1 MDQKLTVALLND
13 SFPPTIDGV
22 ANTVVNYASVIE
34 RKYGHAIVA
43 TPDYPGVQDDYPFEV
58 LRYPSLDTTKLV
70 GYRFGLPLNINFI
83 SQFPNKNVDIIHSH
97 CPVSSNFL
105 ARGLRDTI
113 RKPIVMTYHTKFDI
127 DIRKAVNMKLI
138 QDAAIKALV
147 DSISACDE
155 VWAVSKGAGENLKSL
170 GYKGD
175 YIVMPNGVDFE
186 KGKASKQAIEE
197 LSNEY
202 LLRSDVP
209 VYLFVGRMMWYKG
222 LKIILDALKIL
233 QDQGKQFVMIF
244 VGSGMDKEE
253 VEQYAIDLQLM
264 RHCRFIGPVRD
275 RNRLKAFYSR
285 ADLFLFPSTFDTNG
299 IVVGEAAASG
309 LASVLIRGSCAAE
322 EVTENRNAFLIEE
335 NAESLAQ
342 FLLRHGDQLDYLHQ
356 IGTNAMNEIYVS
368 WEDSIANAVAR
379 YPEVIKKF
387 EYQAP
392 NLLNGTMMDNIIKT
406 SGDMA
411 TALDLVHKVN
421 TTISTSINEVLD
433 RWL

>member
-186 KGKASKQAIEE
+186 KGKA
-197 LSNEY
+197 
-202 LLRSDVP
+202 
-209 VYLFVGRMMWYKG
+209 
-222 LKIILDALKIL
+222 
-233 QDQGKQFVMIF
+233 
-244 VGSGMDKEE
+244 
-253 VEQYAIDLQLM
+253 
-264 RHCRFIGPVRD
+264 
-275 RNRLKAFYSR
+275 
-285 ADLFLFPSTFDTNG
+285 
-299 IVVGEAAASG
+299 
-309 LASVLIRGSCAAE
+309 
-322 EVTENRNAFLIEE
+322 
-335 NAESLAQ
+335 
-342 FLLRHGDQLDYLHQ
+342 
-356 IGTNAMNEIYVS
+356 
-368 WEDSIANAVAR
+368 
-379 YPEVIKKF
+379 
-387 EYQAP
+387 
-392 NLLNGTMMDNIIKT
+392 
-406 SGDMA
+406 
-411 TALDLVHKVN
+411 
-421 TTISTSINEVLD
+421 
-433 RWL
+433 

>member
-1 MDQKLTVALLND
+1 
-13 SFPPTIDGV
+13 
-22 ANTVVNYASVIE
+22 
-34 RKYGHAIVA
+34 
-43 TPDYPGVQDDYPFEV
+43 
-58 LRYPSLDTTKLV
+58 
-70 GYRFGLPLNINFI
+70 
-83 SQFPNKNVDIIHSH
+83 
-97 CPVSSNFL
+97 
-105 ARGLRDTI
+105 
-113 RKPIVMTYHTKFDI
+113 
-127 DIRKAVNMKLI
+127 
-138 QDAAIKALV
+138 
-147 DSISACDE
+147 
-155 VWAVSKGAGENLKSL
+155 
-170 GYKGD
+170 
-175 YIVMPNGVDFE
+175 MPNGVDFE

-264 RHCRFIGPVRD
+264 RHCRFVGPVRD

-322 EVTENRNAFLIEE
+322 EVTDNRNAFLIEE
-335 NAESLAQ
+335 NADSLAQ

-411 TALDLVHKVN
+411 TALDLVHRVN
-421 TTISTSINEVLD
+421 STISTSINEMLD